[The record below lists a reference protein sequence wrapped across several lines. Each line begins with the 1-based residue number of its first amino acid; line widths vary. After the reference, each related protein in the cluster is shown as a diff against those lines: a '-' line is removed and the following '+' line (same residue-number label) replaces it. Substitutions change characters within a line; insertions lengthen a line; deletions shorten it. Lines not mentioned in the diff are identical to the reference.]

1 MNMDSCTRRLLPVY
15 LLMLGAALAQTP
27 DGKQSFQSRCSGCHG
42 TDGNGGEHAPSILAR
57 VQRSSQQ
64 ELQDFL
70 KDGAPMR
77 GMPAFGSL
85 PAPETAALMAF
96 LRTLVPPAGRGGG
109 RGFQTRIKVETTGGK
124 TLEGLVLGQTG
135 REL

>member
-1 MNMDSCTRRLLPVY
+1 MNMNTRTGRLSLVY
-15 LLMLGAALAQTP
+15 LTMLGVALAQTP

-57 VQRSSQQ
+57 VQRNSPQ

-70 KDGAPMR
+70 KDGAPLR

-85 PAPETAALMAF
+85 PGPETAALVTF
-96 LRTLVPPAGRGGG
+96 LGTLAPRGGG
-109 RGFQTRIKVETTGGK
+109 RGRGGF
-124 TLEGLVLGQTG
+124 
-135 REL
+135 RFFPPD

>member
-1 MNMDSCTRRLLPVY
+1 MNMDCRTRRLLPVF
-15 LLMLGAALAQTP
+15 LFMIGAAAAQTP

-57 VQRSSQQ
+57 VQRDSPQ

-70 KDGAPMR
+70 KEGLPLR

-85 PAPETAALMAF
+85 PAAETTALVAYV
-96 LRTLVPPAGRGGG
+96 RTLAPPARGRGGGG
-109 RGFQTRIKVETTGGK
+109 RGFQMRLKVETTD
-124 TLEGLVLGQTG
+124 
-135 REL
+135 

>member
-42 TDGNGGEHAPSILAR
+42 TDGNGGEHGPSILAR

-70 KDGAPMR
+70 REGAPMR

-85 PAPETAALMAF
+85 PAPETAALVAY
-96 LRTLVPPAGRGGG
+96 LRTLAPPGRGGG
-109 RGFQTRIKVETTGGK
+109 RGAFPTRLKVETTDGK
-124 TLEGLVLGQTG
+124 TL
-135 REL
+135 